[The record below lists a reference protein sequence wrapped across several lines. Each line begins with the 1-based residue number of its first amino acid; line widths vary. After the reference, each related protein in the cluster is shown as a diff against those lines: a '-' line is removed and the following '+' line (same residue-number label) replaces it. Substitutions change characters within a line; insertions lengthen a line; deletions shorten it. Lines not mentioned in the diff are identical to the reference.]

1 MEKQKPRLQITIK
14 SCRSSLNSY
23 PLWVT
28 LHVNQNFTR
37 FTKKHIFFKNPS
49 NEDIESL
56 HSRYVSELT
65 KLYSEYNPVYGDVN
79 VKLVIT

>member
-1 MEKQKPRLQITIK
+1 MNE
-14 SCRSSLNSY
+14 
-23 PLWVT
+23 
-28 LHVNQNFTR
+28 NFTR